1 MLKREEKRI
10 EQQNNYFHIAANFDP
25 DVIKIFTEAHFW
37 DKLHDENF
45 VAPNAILGI
54 CHQREIL
61 RVVRQKVM
69 MLVRTFNGFLEDIDG
84 KYALYSDH
92 IRKLEKKIQPAFS
105 KLTWS
110 SRPVVIER
118 FVQVSFSSRKF
129 LASLSSLSKAEYL
142 QFCR

>member
-1 MLKREEKRI
+1 MLKREEN
-10 EQQNNYFHIAANFDP
+10 ELDQQNHYFRVATNFDL
-25 DVIKIFTEAHFW
+25 DIIKIFTEAHFW

-54 CHQREIL
+54 CHRREIL
-61 RVVRQKVM
+61 RVLREKVM
-69 MLVRTFNGFLEDIDG
+69 MLVRTFNDFLEDIDG
-84 KYALYSDH
+84 NHGLYSDH

-118 FVQVSFSSRKF
+118 FVQVSVY
-129 LASLSSLSKAEYL
+129 LSH
-142 QFCR
+142 FCQNIFKIEPL